1 MVACAPSPIPQD
13 VKPAIVFPQSRPD
26 SAPASSNALVT
37 ASRPEPSD
45 VVLADSAP
53 PDRSTGGPPAVLT
66 ARARPLVE
74 AETAAF
80 ERLLAVTGPN
90 PQDRAHILHR
100 LAVNYVELASA
111 ASTAGEDAAER
122 AAHSK
127 AVDRF
132 TTLHDDHPTW
142 ARLDEVLYHRGSEHL
157 ALGARDRAR
166 RDWFELVQKFPQS
179 KLVPRAYLGFAE
191 LFFEESAA
199 DPSKLE
205 LAKQAYQEVL
215 KYPPPD
221 NTVWGYAQYK
231 LGWVHF
237 NLGSF
242 EAALAAFMK
251 TVEFGRSHAA
261 LPGAPKLA
269 SEAAKDAVR
278 AYSRVGRPE
287 AAWAFLRRMSGDQG
301 QNDAGTVALVSR
313 LGEAYLDDGRGQEAL
328 RLWEDVATG
337 HASPASC
344 RALEQALRRLGQD
357 GQVPSGAVSRL
368 ETTARAGC
376 GRFP

>member
-1 MVACAPSPIPQD
+1 VSPQGHPDPAPGP
-13 VKPAIVFPQSRPD
+13 
-26 SAPASSNALVT
+26 SNTRVMA
-37 ASRPEPSD
+37 ADPEPSD
-45 VVLADSAP
+45 VVLAEPVVPVRGMDEPVSEPAAAL
-53 PDRSTGGPPAVLT
+53 TG
-66 ARARPLVE
+66 RARPLI
-74 AETAAF
+74 ETETVALD
-80 ERLLAVTGPN
+80 RLLAVTPSKA
-90 PQDRAHILHR
+90 PDRAHILHQ
-100 LAVNYVELASA
+100 LAANYVELASVA
-111 ASTAGEDAAER
+111 AATGEDAAER
-122 AAHSK
+122 AAHGK
-127 AVDRF
+127 AVERF
-132 TTLHDDHPTW
+132 TTLHDGHPSW
-142 ARLDEVLYHRGSEHL
+142 PRLDEVLYYRGSEHL

-166 RDWFELVQKFPQS
+166 RDWLELVQKFPQS
-179 KLVPRAYLGFAE
+179 KLIPRAYLGFAD
-191 LFFEESAA
+191 LFFEESGG

-231 LGWVHF
+231 LGWVRF
-237 NLGSF
+237 NLGNF

-287 AAWAFLRRMSGDQG
+287 AAWAFLRRLSGDQG
-301 QNDAGTVALVSR
+301 QNEAGTVALVSR

-357 GQVPSGAVSRL
+357 GQVPSAAVSRL

-376 GRFP
+376 RRFP